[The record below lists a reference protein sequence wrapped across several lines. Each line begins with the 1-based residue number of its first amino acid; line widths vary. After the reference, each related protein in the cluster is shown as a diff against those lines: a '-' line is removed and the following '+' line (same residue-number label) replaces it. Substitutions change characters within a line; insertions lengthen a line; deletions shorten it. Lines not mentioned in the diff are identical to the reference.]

1 MRLFCKKN
9 VYKWYKNFKEGR
21 ESVKNEQRPGRPST
35 STDEQNANKI
45 KDLVLKNIR
54 LTIRDLADTVVI
66 LIRSV
71 NTILK
76 ILSCLRC
83 VKFRLIPKM
92 LNCSERKHRVNIS
105 KTVISD
111 YQDIMKHIITGD
123 LDLHLQPG
131 NSRSIE

>member
-131 NSRSIE
+131 NS